1 MAAPTIG
8 ARLARRLIAFSADRV
23 FLETVERVLPKG
35 WSMTAARTVAEVGPF
50 QEVLLHRFAL
60 LDLAPAEGYDAI
72 AVVRAV
78 RSEMNLN
85 VPIFCFGG
93 DQAARDAARVARA
106 DRFFGRE
113 ELESMLPEIC
123 ESFTW

>member
-8 ARLARRLIAFSADRV
+8 ARLARMLIAFSADPA
-23 FLETVERVLPKG
+23 FFESVERALPQG
-35 WSMTAARTVAEVGPF
+35 WSVTAARTAAQVGAF

-60 LDLAPAEGYDAI
+60 LDLAPAEGYDPLA
-72 AVVRAV
+72 AVRAV

-93 DQAARDAARVARA
+93 DQAMRDAARIARA

-113 ELESMLPEIC
+113 ELEAMVPKIC
-123 ESFTW
+123 ESYAW

>member
-8 ARLARRLIAFSADRV
+8 ARLARKLIVFSADPAFR
-23 FLETVERVLPKG
+23 EAVERALPPG
-35 WSMTAARTVAEVGPF
+35 WSITTARAAAEIGPF

-60 LDLAPAEGYDAI
+60 LYLAAAEGYDAI

-85 VPIFCFGG
+85 IPIFCFGG
-93 DQAARDAARVARA
+93 ERAARDAARIARA

-113 ELESMLPEIC
+113 ELEAMLPKIC
-123 ESFTW
+123 ESYAW